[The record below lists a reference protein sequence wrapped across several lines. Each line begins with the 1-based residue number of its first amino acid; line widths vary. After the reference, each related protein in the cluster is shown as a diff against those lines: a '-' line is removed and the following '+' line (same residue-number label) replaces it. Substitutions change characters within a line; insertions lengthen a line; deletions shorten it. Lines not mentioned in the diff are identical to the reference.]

1 MWNDRDRKL
10 DTMQEQRSGE
20 TPRFILLL
28 QRNNRT
34 GEAFLSLIFC
44 ENEFSAATASIRETR
59 VSPDLRLR
67 HPRTGAA
74 AAIGAV
80 DRDAVRAKP

>member
-10 DTMQEQRSGE
+10 DTMQEQRLRGNPPVYSSITEKQSHG
-20 TPRFILLL
+20 
-28 QRNNRT
+28 
-34 GEAFLSLIFC
+34 GAFLSLIFC
-44 ENEFSAATASIRETR
+44 ENEFLAASASIREMR

-74 AAIGAV
+74 ATIGAV